1 MSHRAGERSQHGF
14 TLIEMMV
21 VLVIIAGL
29 LTIAYA
35 SFTPLYARVRVAF
48 ERDDFE
54 RQLLDLP
61 LRVRQSGH
69 GGILVS
75 RSADRL
81 IDGTILSVDGVPL
94 SGDGGEEWQV
104 LRLNLPGAWRLRV
117 AAPIFYHFSGTCEG
131 GEVEFLLSSV
141 SLRYRLTPPLCRP
154 IRSDADTRG

>member
-1 MSHRAGERSQHGF
+1 MSHRAGARSQHGF

-21 VLVIIAGL
+21 VLMIVAGL

-35 SFTPLYARVRVAF
+35 SFMPLYARVRVAY
-48 ERDDFE
+48 ERDDLE

-75 RSADRL
+75 RSADKL
-81 IDGTILSVDGVPL
+81 ADGTILRVDGVPA

-104 LRLNLPGAWRLRV
+104 LRLDLPGAWRLRV

-131 GEVEFLLSSV
+131 GEVEFLSPSLN
-141 SLRYRLTPPLCRP
+141 LRYRLTPPLCRP
-154 IRSDADTRG
+154 IRNDAAARG

>member
-1 MSHRAGERSQHGF
+1 MRHRTGARSQHGF

-21 VLVIIAGL
+21 VLTIITGL

-35 SFTPLYARVRVAF
+35 SFIPLYTRVRAAF
-48 ERDDFE
+48 ERDDIE

-75 RSADRL
+75 RSADKL
-81 IDGTILSVDGVPL
+81 ADGTILAVDGVPR

-104 LRLNLPGAWRLRV
+104 LRLHLPGAWRLRV

-131 GEVEFLLSSV
+131 GEVEFLLSSE
-141 SLRYRLTPPLCRP
+141 SLHYRLTPPLCRP
-154 IRSDADTRG
+154 VRSDADARG